1 MNAGALFAMNKH
13 VAILREV
20 TLAYGKTQALR
31 GLSLEI
37 PTGIMVAP

>member
-1 MNAGALFAMNKH
+1 MTQH
-13 VAILREV
+13 VATLRDV

-37 PTGIMVAP
+37 PQASWSA